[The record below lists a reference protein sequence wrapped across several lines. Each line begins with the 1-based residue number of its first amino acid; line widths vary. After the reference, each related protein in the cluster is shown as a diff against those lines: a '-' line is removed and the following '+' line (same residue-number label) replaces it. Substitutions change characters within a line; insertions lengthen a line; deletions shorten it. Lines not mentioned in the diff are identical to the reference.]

1 MTTALRPAP
10 AVSGY
15 RDLRR
20 TALAL
25 VATGLGLLPL
35 NELFT
40 DVRWVFDAWLGAAVV
55 FVPGLALR
63 GRQPARPW
71 HTWLGLALLVP
82 WLTLRFV
89 PHSAFLGLIPT
100 TATWHDID
108 ALLSGVRDTSN
119 NGVAPV
125 HPTPAVHFALAV
137 VAGLFAA
144 FVDLIA
150 VVGHRAALA
159 GVPMLVIYTVAGAV
173 PRHPV
178 SWLLFGAAA
187 AGFLLLLSLD
197 SQDTIRQW
205 GRLIPRRGD
214 ARATAG
220 LGVSGPRIALI
231 AVGLAILLPLV
242 TPSRPSNLIADAL
255 HNGTSNGSGGG
266 GGFGANGGVSL
277 DPFAALKGELQRPK
291 PVNLFTVSITPG
303 TGVAPFYLRANV
315 LATYTDRGWTAAT
328 HSDTEKVSSSF
339 FDTLPSTPSTP
350 STASTDNFQARI
362 DISSLAD
369 NPPVFANP
377 TAVDGVS
384 LDATWSRTDQLVLGP
399 RVHRGQQITEEV
411 QQPAPTTAQLAA
423 AGPSDPAQMT
433 TWLQQP
439 ANLPQ
444 SVRNLV
450 DQLTAAAPS
459 PYAKARALSDYFTN
473 PANGFTYSLETKSGD
488 SGNALVDFLA
498 TKSGY
503 CQQYAAAMGIMLR
516 MAGVPSRVVL
526 GYTHAAPNADGQF
539 TVTTSNA
546 HAWVEAYFD
555 GLGWI
560 PFDPTPIAGAAGG
573 ATTSLPWGPHPT
585 LTSVPGGGRATGG
598 QSNSANNRPSEQLS
612 SNAPGAG
619 GAARGPGGFA
629 TPVLAL
635 LGGLGV
641 VLVAALV
648 PAAVRWRRRRGRL
661 HAARAGNPD
670 PLWAELSDTAVDL
683 GYVWSAAR
691 SPRQVVRWLEPQVGR
706 DSVPALQTLA
716 AAVESARYAPESTAP
731 ESTAPGF
738 AGDRT
743 LVKDL
748 RAVEAQLRARRGA
761 ATRIRSRLLPASLA
775 ASSNGWPR
783 LRPGGQR
790 RR

>member
-1 MTTALRPAP
+1 MTTAPRPAP
-10 AVSGY
+10 PVSGY

-25 VATGLGLLPL
+25 TATGLGLLPL

-63 GRQPARPW
+63 GRQPARSW

-89 PHSAFLGLIPT
+89 PHSALLGVIPT

-108 ALLSGVRDTSN
+108 ALFNGVRDTSN

-125 HPTPAVHFALAV
+125 HPTPAVDFALAV

-178 SWLLFGAAA
+178 SWVLFGAAA

-242 TPSRPSNLIADAL
+242 TPSRPTNLIANAL
-255 HNGTSNGSGGG
+255 HNGTSNGSGGS

-291 PVNLFTVSITPG
+291 PVNLFTVSVTPG

-315 LATYTDRGWTAAT
+315 LATYTDRGWTADT
-328 HSDTEKVSSSF
+328 HGDTEKVSSSF
-339 FDTLPSTPSTP
+339 FDTLPSTPST
-350 STASTDNFQARI
+350 ARTDNFQARI

-369 NPPVFANP
+369 NPPVFGNP

-423 AGPSDPAQMT
+423 AGPSDPAEMT

-439 ANLPQ
+439 ASLPQ
-444 SVRNLV
+444 SVRDLV
-450 DQLTAAAPS
+450 DQLTATAPS
-459 PYAKARALSDYFTN
+459 PYARARALSDYFTN
-473 PANGFTYSLETKSGD
+473 PANGFTYSLETKGGD

-498 TKSGY
+498 AKSGY

-526 GYTHAAPNADGQF
+526 GYTHAAPNAEGQF

-546 HAWVEAYFD
+546 HAWVEAYFA

-573 ATTSLPWGPHPT
+573 ATTSLPWAPHPT
-585 LTSVPGGGRATGG
+585 LTTSPGVGRATGG
-598 QSNSANNRPSEQLS
+598 ASNSAKNGASEQPS
-612 SNAPGAG
+612 SAAAGAG
-619 GAARGPGGFA
+619 GSARGPAGFA
-629 TPVLAL
+629 APVLAL
-635 LGGLGV
+635 VIGLGV
-641 VLVAALV
+641 VIAVALV
-648 PAAVRWRRRRGRL
+648 PAAVRWRRRRRRL
-661 HAARAGNPD
+661 HAARGGNPD

-716 AAVESARYAPESTAP
+716 AAVESARYAAHAIAP
-731 ESTAPGF
+731 EL

-748 RAVEAQLRARRGA
+748 RAVEAQLRGRRGA
-761 ATRIRSRLLPASLA
+761 ATRIRSRLLPSSLA
-775 ASSNGWPR
+775 GASDGWLR
-783 LRPGGQR
+783 LRPGGR
-790 RR
+790 RRR